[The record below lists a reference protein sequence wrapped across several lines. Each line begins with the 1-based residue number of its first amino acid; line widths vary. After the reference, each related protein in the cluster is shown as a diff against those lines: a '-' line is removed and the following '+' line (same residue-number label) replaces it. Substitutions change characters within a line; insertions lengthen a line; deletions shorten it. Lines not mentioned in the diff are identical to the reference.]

1 MTDAR
6 PALPAVHKLLA
17 EVEERGLTH
26 DAPRE
31 VIVQAIRETID
42 IARSSD
48 GATPDGGWAQA
59 ASRRIREKQKPS
71 LVPVVNA
78 TGVILH
84 TNLGRAPLPDVA
96 REAIARTAGYATL
109 EYDLATGERGS
120 RQAHLRTLLREVT
133 GAEDALVVTNAAAA
147 MVLILNAVAA
157 GGETIVSRGELVEIG
172 GAFRIP
178 DILEKSGSALI
189 EVGTTNRTRLRDYVA
204 ALSPR
209 TRCALKVHRSN
220 FRLSGFVTEVEIPEL
235 VEAMEP
241 RRVHVIHDI
250 GSGLLLDLSSHG
262 LTGEPL
268 VQPSIEAG
276 ATVVFSGDKLLGGP
290 QAGIIAGPAA
300 VIAQAATNP
309 FTRAMRPGKTVVAAL
324 EATLALY
331 RDRPTAM
338 AKIPTLAM
346 ATADPDTLRAQAAEL
361 AARIP
366 GATTQPG
373 TSSVGGGSFPDAV
386 LPTTLVAV
394 PAEHPETLLSALRAQ
409 EPAVVARAGEGR
421 VLFDPRTLQAGDGDH
436 LVRATAAA
444 RQMAGETG

>member
-1 MTDAR
+1 MTDTR
-6 PALPAVHKLLA
+6 PTLPAVHKLLA
-17 EVEERGLTH
+17 EVEAQGLTQ

-31 VIVQAIRETID
+31 VIVDAIRETID
-42 IARSSD
+42 GARSSD
-48 GATPDGGWAQA
+48 GGPPDGGWAQA
-59 ASRRIREKQKPS
+59 VSRRIREKQQPS
-71 LVPVVNA
+71 LVPVINA
-78 TGVILH
+78 TGVVLH
-84 TNLGRAPLPDVA
+84 TNLGRAPLADVA
-96 REAIARTAGYATL
+96 REAITRTAGYATL

-120 RQAHLRTLLREVT
+120 RQTHLRALLREVT

-147 MVLILNAVAA
+147 MVLVLNAVAG

-189 EVGTTNRTRLRDYVA
+189 EVGTTNRTRLGDYIA

-209 TRCALKVHRSN
+209 TRCVLKVHRSN
-220 FRLSGFVTEVEIPEL
+220 FRLSGFVAEVQTPDL
-235 VEAMEP
+235 VETMTP
-241 RRVHVIHDI
+241 RGVHVIHDI
-250 GSGLLLDLSSHG
+250 GSGLLVDLSAHG

-268 VQPSIEAG
+268 VAPSIAAG

-300 VIAQAATNP
+300 LIAQAAKNP

-331 RDRPTAM
+331 RDRPTAL

-346 ATADPDTLRAQAAEL
+346 LTADPETLQAQAADL
-361 AARIP
+361 AHRIP
-366 GATTQPG
+366 GATTESG
-373 TSSVGGGSFPDAV
+373 TSSVGGGAFPDAA

-394 PAEHPETLLSALRAQ
+394 PTEHPQALLGALRTQ
-409 EPAVVARAGEGR
+409 EPAVIARAGEGR
-421 VLFDPRTLQAGDGDH
+421 ILFDPRTLQPGDADH
-436 LVRATAAA
+436 VVRATAAA
-444 RQMAGETG
+444 R